1 MFALTESCF
10 GVGSKYFLS
19 APVWR
24 AGLDRKIGEYA
35 PYSSPIDG
43 NCSIRT
49 SPDEIVGSDCIN
61 LTRKK
66 PDSVVT
72 ERDLGFGQMVQSR
85 PLSWQVREGY
95 LGRGC
100 A

>member
-1 MFALTESCF
+1 MIL
-10 GVGSKYFLS
+10 YQD
-19 APVWR
+19 R
-24 AGLDRKIGEYA
+24 AASRYGNNTGARI
-35 PYSSPIDG
+35 I
-43 NCSIRT
+43 NCSICT
-49 SPDEIVGSDCIN
+49 SRDATVGSDCIN
-61 LTRKK
+61 LTRQK

>member
-1 MFALTESCF
+1 MILYQDRAASRYGNNT
-10 GVGSKYFLS
+10 GVR
-19 APVWR
+19 V
-24 AGLDRKIGEYA
+24 IH
-35 PYSSPIDG
+35 
-43 NCSIRT
+43 CSICA

-61 LTRKK
+61 LTRQK

-72 ERDLGFGQMVQSR
+72 ERDLGFGHMVQSR

>member
-1 MFALTESCF
+1 MILYQDRAASRYGNNT
-10 GVGSKYFLS
+10 GVRVIHF
-19 APVWR
+19 
-24 AGLDRKIGEYA
+24 
-35 PYSSPIDG
+35 
-43 NCSIRT
+43 SICA

-61 LTRKK
+61 LTRQK

-85 PLSWQVREGY
+85 PWSWQVREGY